1 MSRNPTFQS
10 SRSLR
15 TATRA
20 ALASSTADTISILAV
35 LADRDNP
42 SQTTELQ
49 NYNFNPRGPC
59 GPRPASTATRM
70 RSSPFQ
76 SSRSLRTATAL
87 PTGRKAVW
95 RISILAVL
103 ADRDVMGLLLISVL
117 WISILAVLAD
127 RDLAG
132 YRTGTRQLRFQSSR
146 SLRTA
151 TAKTHKRSAASLYKA
166 ENILSAPKSFLREGR
181 KNQRLPSPS
190 PCVFRCEP
198 ARERPGAWP
207 SH

>member
-1 MSRNPTFQS
+1 MMIILFQSSRSLRTATQTHRMQIWSCRDFNPRGPCGPRHGRRLLRLPGSKFQSSRSLRTATAMSAFSSPRPVTFQS

-15 TATRA
+15 TATAERLKLE
-20 ALASSTADTISILAV
+20 ALREA
-35 LADRDNP
+35 
-42 SQTTELQ
+42 
-49 NYNFNPRGPC
+49 
-59 GPRPASTATRM
+59 
-70 RSSPFQ
+70 FQ
-76 SSRSLRTATAL
+76 SSRSLRTATCVWEL
-87 PTGRKAVW
+87 P
-95 RISILAVL
+95 
-103 ADRDVMGLLLISVL
+103 
-117 WISILAVLAD
+117 
-127 RDLAG
+127 
-132 YRTGTRQLRFQSSR
+132 RQEERLFQSSR

>member
-1 MSRNPTFQS
+1 MLPQIVLISILAVLADRDRDFAGYAAAIRQFQS

-15 TATRA
+15 TATWSYRA
-20 ALASSTADTISILAV
+20 TITPMIFQSSRSLRTATDYRYKPSQVTGISILAV
-35 LADRDNP
+35 LADRD
-42 SQTTELQ
+42 T
-49 NYNFNPRGPC
+49 
-59 GPRPASTATRM
+59 M
-70 RSSPFQ
+70 R
-76 SSRSLRTATAL
+76 TVE
-87 PTGRKAVW
+87 KAGIEA
-95 RISILAVL
+95 ISILAVL
-103 ADRDVMGLLLISVL
+103 ADRDPPA
-117 WISILAVLAD
+117 WWAACW
-127 RDLAG
+127 AA
-132 YRTGTRQLRFQSSR
+132 FQSSR

>member
-1 MSRNPTFQS
+1 MISILAVLADRDFPFPHSVSRMFHFNPRGPCGPRLLAVVSSVLTSLFQSSRSLRTATVSKLPLMESAFYFNPRGPCGPRQVQGHHHGASSTFQS

-15 TATRA
+15 TATRI
-20 ALASSTADTISILAV
+20 DKSIK
-35 LADRDNP
+35 
-42 SQTTELQ
+42 
-49 NYNFNPRGPC
+49 
-59 GPRPASTATRM
+59 
-70 RSSPFQ
+70 PF
-76 SSRSLRTATAL
+76 A
-87 PTGRKAVW
+87 
-95 RISILAVL
+95 I
-103 ADRDVMGLLLISVL
+103 
-117 WISILAVLAD
+117 
-127 RDLAG
+127 
-132 YRTGTRQLRFQSSR
+132 FQSSR